1 MDLLLRNHPQ
11 LPERIIAMDLGVS
24 NLEDY
29 VAYNPKHLATG
40 FVLVTACSD
49 DACDPFAIE
58 DYIKATSSGLMA
70 HRNASWIFDS
80 QVGFVRQVASWLID
94 TKSSSY
100 RRILAEIAPL
110 LLQQYV
116 GGRFLSELLHAR
128 LRGRLDDSLF
138 FAYWNET
145 YEACFSGNLIDGRR
159 NDPEDLLEALL
170 FADASWSHV
179 DFESILDYDRWDGFF
194 SKLSRRQKGAAALT
208 SFAYLL
214 HEVVPERLENG
225 LHWCAAVIRNGVRLS
240 SSRHNSNT
248 QYYLEEICTCAVDK
262 LGPNLAHRGMLRGDL
277 RVVFDF
283 LIDQFDS
290 SCAYRLRDL
299 IEGSST

>member
-1 MDLLLRNHPQ
+1 M
-11 LPERIIAMDLGVS
+11 
-24 NLEDY
+24 
-29 VAYNPKHLATG
+29 
-40 FVLVTACSD
+40 
-49 DACDPFAIE
+49 CDPFAIE
-58 DYIKATSSGLMA
+58 NYIKAASSGLIA

-80 QVGFVRQVASWLID
+80 QVGFVRQIALWLI
-94 TKSSSY
+94 KAKPSCY
-100 RRILAEIAPL
+100 CRVLVEVAPL

-128 LRGRLDDSLF
+128 LRGKLDDSLF
-138 FAYWNET
+138 FAYWSET
-145 YEACFSGNLIDGRR
+145 YEACFSGNLSDGRR
-159 NDPEDLLEALL
+159 SDPEDLLEALL
-170 FADASWSHV
+170 FADPSWSHI

-194 SKLSRRQKGAAALT
+194 SKVSRRQKGAATLT

-214 HEVVPERLENG
+214 HEVVPERLANG
-225 LHWCAAVIRNGVRLS
+225 LHWCAAVIRNGVCLS
-240 SSRHNSNT
+240 SLRQNSNM

-262 LGPNLAHRGMLRGDL
+262 LGPEMAHRGMLRGDL
-277 RVVFDF
+277 RIVFDF